1 MTEDRNQIHYRI
13 DTLLKY
19 YGINDKEKLI
29 KYLKARGQKTN
40 RKQNHEPLIIIRYI
54 IVYSNIA

>member
-19 YGINDKEKLI
+19 YGINGEEILI

-54 IVYSNIA
+54 IVL